1 MIRIKR
7 LGRSFRYA
15 GRGLIKIIKEEQN
28 FKIELTV
35 ALIVILV
42 AMVLRVGRLDLVVL
56 ILAITL
62 VLVMEIINSAIEA
75 ISDALKPKLDIYV
88 KQIKDIVA
96 AGVMVAA
103 IAAVLIGLIIFS
115 QYI

>member
-7 LGRSFRYA
+7 LGRSFQYA
-15 GRGLIKIIKEEQN
+15 SRGLVKVFKEEQN
-28 FKIELTV
+28 FKVELSVAVVVMLV
-35 ALIVILV
+35 ALILKVN
-42 AMVLRVGRLDLVVL
+42 RLEL
-56 ILAITL
+56 IALIIVSGL
-62 VLVMEIINSAIEA
+62 VLVMEIINSAIES

-88 KQIKDIVA
+88 RRIKDIVA

-103 IAAVLIGLIIFS
+103 FTAVLVGLIIFS

>member
-7 LGRSFRYA
+7 LAKSWQYA
-15 GRGLIKIIKEEQN
+15 GRGLLKVAKEEQN
-28 FKIELTV
+28 FRVELAVAAAVMIV
-35 ALIVILV
+35 ALILKVS
-42 AMVLRVGRLDLVVL
+42 RLDLIILILVSALVL
-56 ILAITL
+56 I
-62 VLVMEIINSAIEA
+62 MEIINSAVEA

-88 KQIKDIVA
+88 KRIKDIVA

-103 IAAVLIGLIIFS
+103 LTAVIIGVIIFS